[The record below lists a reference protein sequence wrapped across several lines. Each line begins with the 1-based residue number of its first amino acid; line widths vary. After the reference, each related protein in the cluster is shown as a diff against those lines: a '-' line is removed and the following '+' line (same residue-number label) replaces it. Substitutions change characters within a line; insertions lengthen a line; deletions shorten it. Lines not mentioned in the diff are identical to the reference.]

1 MNEFKRNDNQAPL
14 GSIIEKLMKVYGF
27 EKKLKELD
35 VIDAWPDLMGK
46 AVAHRTKS
54 LKIRNKVLYISMDSS
69 VMRDELLH
77 GKSIIIQRVNEFAGT
92 ELITDIWFG

>member
-1 MNEFKRNDNQAPL
+1 MNEFKRNDNEAPL
-14 GSIIEKLMKVYGF
+14 GSIIDKLMKAYGF

-35 VIDAWPDLMGK
+35 VIDAWPELMGK

-69 VMRDELLH
+69 VMREELLH
-77 GKSIIIQRVNEFAGT
+77 GKSIIILRVNEFAGT